1 MKVIRNNIIPFGR
14 NYGAINLFG
23 VVFAKRDMRLTPET
37 INHEAI
43 HTAQMRELLFIP
55 FYAIYFFEWLL
66 RLIKPRGNAY
76 KAYLRIS
83 FEREAYTHAADMS
96 YLRRRKRFAQ
106 WKCKA

>member
-1 MKVIRNNIIPFGR
+1 
-14 NYGAINLFG
+14 
-23 VVFAKRDMRLTPET
+23 MRLTPET

-66 RLIKPRGNAY
+66 RLIKTRGNAY

-106 WKCKA
+106 WECKS